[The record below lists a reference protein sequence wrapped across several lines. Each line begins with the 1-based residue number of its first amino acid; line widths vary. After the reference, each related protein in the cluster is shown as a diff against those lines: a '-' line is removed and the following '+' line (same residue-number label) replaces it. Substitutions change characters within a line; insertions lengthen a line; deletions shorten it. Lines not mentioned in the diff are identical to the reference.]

1 MWYWFKVAETSAA
14 AQANKITCTVKD
26 YSVIITNLP
35 KHQSIAQLYF
45 WLKTHFD
52 HLLKSYDHP
61 VTGELL
67 EHGRIADINFG
78 YKTEGVGIQLYT
90 KRGSLL
96 LDFQTVY
103 IIIYFLNFY
112 FYSSFLFLHLYLY
125 IVGY

>member
-103 IIIYFLNFY
+103 ILLFTFLIFIFILLSYSYIYI
-112 FYSSFLFLHLYLY
+112 Y
-125 IVGY
+125 I